1 MANEKLIAPKY
12 KRLAAF
18 LVDFILILLLWYLM
32 TTKDLKRV
40 DTLLE
45 SLDPLTEGALDRLAE
60 SIFKMATAFLLKWL
74 FCQSLYFCSFPAI
87 LGNGKT
93 LGKLLFRLSL
103 LDAASLEEMSPSR
116 LVLREFVGR
125 TLLET
130 LLILP
135 GIVSLFMLL
144 LSKDGKSLRDRLAG
158 TVVVQDTRKLPKVW
172 QRRWRLQIANLA
184 WTSGSFSRK
193 FMDFPTVVKPIL
205 TEKTARLP
213 ECCRSIPVPFRFI
226 NA

>member
-32 TTKDLKRV
+32 TMKDLKRV

-60 SIFKMATAFLLKWL
+60 SIFKMVTAFLLKWL
-74 FCQSLYFCSFPAI
+74 FYQSLYFCILPAV

-93 LGKLLFRLSL
+93 VGKLLFRLSL
-103 LDAASLEEMSPSR
+103 LDTASLEEMSPSR

-125 TLLET
+125 TLVET
-130 LLILP
+130 LLVLP

-158 TVVVQDTRKLPKVW
+158 TVVVQDTSYL
-172 QRRWRLQIANLA
+172 
-184 WTSGSFSRK
+184 G
-193 FMDFPTVVKPIL
+193 
-205 TEKTARLP
+205 
-213 ECCRSIPVPFRFI
+213 
-226 NA
+226 

>member
-32 TTKDLKRV
+32 TMKDLKRV

-60 SIFKMATAFLLKWL
+60 SIFKMVTAFLLKWL
-74 FCQSLYFCSFPAI
+74 FYQSLYFCILPAV

-93 LGKLLFRLSL
+93 VGKLLFRLSL
-103 LDAASLEEMSPSR
+103 LDAVSLEEMSPSR

-125 TLLET
+125 TLVET
-130 LLILP
+130 LLVLP
-135 GIVSLFMLL
+135 GIVSLFMLS

-158 TVVVQDTRKLPKVW
+158 TVVVQDTSYL
-172 QRRWRLQIANLA
+172 
-184 WTSGSFSRK
+184 G
-193 FMDFPTVVKPIL
+193 
-205 TEKTARLP
+205 
-213 ECCRSIPVPFRFI
+213 
-226 NA
+226 

>member
-32 TTKDLKRV
+32 TMKDLKRV

-60 SIFKMATAFLLKWL
+60 SIFKMVTAFLLKWL
-74 FCQSLYFCSFPAI
+74 FYQSLYFCILPAV

-93 LGKLLFRLSL
+93 VGKLIFRLSL
-103 LDAASLEEMSPSR
+103 LDAVSLEEMSPSR

-125 TLLET
+125 TLVET

-158 TVVVQDTRKLPKVW
+158 TVVVQDTSYL
-172 QRRWRLQIANLA
+172 
-184 WTSGSFSRK
+184 G
-193 FMDFPTVVKPIL
+193 
-205 TEKTARLP
+205 
-213 ECCRSIPVPFRFI
+213 
-226 NA
+226 

>member
-32 TTKDLKRV
+32 TMKDLKRV

-74 FCQSLYFCSFPAI
+74 FCQSLYFCIFPAI
-87 LGNGKT
+87 FGNGKT

-103 LDAASLEEMSPSR
+103 LDAVSLEEMSPSR

-125 TLLET
+125 TLVET
-130 LLILP
+130 LLVLP

-158 TVVVQDTRKLPKVW
+158 TVVVQDTSYL
-172 QRRWRLQIANLA
+172 
-184 WTSGSFSRK
+184 G
-193 FMDFPTVVKPIL
+193 
-205 TEKTARLP
+205 
-213 ECCRSIPVPFRFI
+213 
-226 NA
+226 

>member
-32 TTKDLKRV
+32 TMKDLKRV

-60 SIFKMATAFLLKWL
+60 SIFKMVTAFLLKWL
-74 FCQSLYFCSFPAI
+74 FYQSLYFCILPAV

-93 LGKLLFRLSL
+93 VGKLLFRLSL
-103 LDAASLEEMSPSR
+103 LDAVSLEEMSPSR

-125 TLLET
+125 TLVET

-158 TVVVQDTRKLPKVW
+158 TVVVQDTSYL
-172 QRRWRLQIANLA
+172 
-184 WTSGSFSRK
+184 G
-193 FMDFPTVVKPIL
+193 
-205 TEKTARLP
+205 
-213 ECCRSIPVPFRFI
+213 
-226 NA
+226 